1 MERKGKEEGMARMDK
16 RNKEKSRNRHV
27 SMKNDK

>member
-1 MERKGKEEGMARMDK
+1 MERKGKDEGMARMDK
-16 RNKEKSRNRHV
+16 RNEEKSRNRHV